1 MNAVTGIVENAK
13 KNLHI
18 IIYSPFPSYSGGRE
32 NWLFNLLPYISKD
45 FNRVFIY
52 ALKSGQDAFYDLSS
66 LDNVI
71 LKKVTTLYRLGYVY
85 MALNRLLLQTLFLLD
100 ITVVFRLG
108 VKRALLK
115 EIKPGDVI
123 MAMNSITE
131 CLPALDVKSNGVMA
145 RLVSS
150 VRGRVPEELGVRIPW
165 LRKWFNTLE
174 RDCLSRCDAVL
185 ANGYDTQA
193 YLRDIGIDS
202 TVVPNGVDIRNFQ
215 SPSTDDPDLEMLCRL
230 KENGKRI
237 VLTVATLRKIKGTD
251 DLLEAGQI
259 LINRGVRDFL
269 IVFVG
274 KGMQNEYKRKA
285 RELGIQDYVLFVG
298 EKKNIPGFLSIAD
311 LVVCAFGGGGMSM
324 SVLEAMAAGKPI
336 IAWDTP
342 MYVQLFE
349 HRSDGYLVKNL
360 DITALAEGIK
370 TLLEDEKLSKKLAKR
385 AQEKASQYDWPIVAE
400 KLLDQLASHPQEV
413 VRLN

>member
-150 VRGRVPEELGVRIPW
+150 VRG
-165 LRKWFNTLE
+165 
-174 RDCLSRCDAVL
+174 
-185 ANGYDTQA
+185 
-193 YLRDIGIDS
+193 
-202 TVVPNGVDIRNFQ
+202 
-215 SPSTDDPDLEMLCRL
+215 
-230 KENGKRI
+230 
-237 VLTVATLRKIKGTD
+237 
-251 DLLEAGQI
+251 
-259 LINRGVRDFL
+259 
-269 IVFVG
+269 
-274 KGMQNEYKRKA
+274 
-285 RELGIQDYVLFVG
+285 
-298 EKKNIPGFLSIAD
+298 
-311 LVVCAFGGGGMSM
+311 
-324 SVLEAMAAGKPI
+324 
-336 IAWDTP
+336 
-342 MYVQLFE
+342 
-349 HRSDGYLVKNL
+349 
-360 DITALAEGIK
+360 
-370 TLLEDEKLSKKLAKR
+370 
-385 AQEKASQYDWPIVAE
+385 
-400 KLLDQLASHPQEV
+400 
-413 VRLN
+413 